1 MVLRR
6 AMKSRRRIGALVCL
20 TLLAVVRSAAAHHS
34 VTAYYDTNHMVTLK
48 GTVTVIEWTNPH
60 AFVHIDVRDE
70 QGKVTNWSIE
80 TDSPNVLSRA
90 GWMKTTLKPDDEV
103 TVIGYPA
110 KKQAAAL
117 RLITLSLADG
127 RKLKG

>member
-1 MVLRR
+1 MRNRHRL
-6 AMKSRRRIGALVCL
+6 G
-20 TLLAVVRSAAAHHS
+20 LLALLALLSSGPSAAAHHS
-34 VTAYYDTNHMVTLK
+34 VSAYYDTNTQVTLK
-48 GTVTVIEWTNPH
+48 GIVTVIEWTNPH

-70 QGKVTNWSIE
+70 RGKVTNWSIE

-90 GWMKTTLKPDDEV
+90 GWSKNTLKPDDEI

-110 KKQAAAL
+110 RKEAAAM
-117 RLITLSLADG
+117 RLVTLALADG

>member
-1 MVLRR
+1 MRT
-6 AMKSRRRIGALVCL
+6 RRRIGALVCL
-20 TLLAVVRSAAAHHS
+20 TLLAVARSAAAHHS
-34 VTAYYDTNHMVTLK
+34 VAAYYDTHQELTLK
-48 GTVTVIEWTNPH
+48 GIVTVIEWTNPH
-60 AFVHIDVRDE
+60 AFVHIDVRNE
-70 QGKVTNWSIE
+70 RGKVTNWAVE

-90 GWMKTTLKPDDEV
+90 GWTRTTLKPADEV

-110 KKQAAAL
+110 KKQAAAM

>member
-1 MVLRR
+1 MIR
-6 AMKSRRRIGALVCL
+6 AFACL
-20 TLLAVVRSAAAHHS
+20 TLLLSAQSVAAHHS
-34 VTAYYDTNHMVTLK
+34 VAAYYDTNTQLTLK

-60 AFVHIDVRDE
+60 AFVHIDVKND

-90 GWMKTTLKPDDEV
+90 GWTKTTLKLADEITV
-103 TVIGYPA
+103 TGYPA
-110 KKQAAAL
+110 KKEAAGL
-117 RLITLSLADG
+117 RLVTLALADG

>member
-1 MVLRR
+1 MRR
-6 AMKSRRRIGALVCL
+6 CRRIGILACLALLSSERFV
-20 TLLAVVRSAAAHHS
+20 AAHHS
-34 VTAYYDTNHMVTLK
+34 VAAYYDTNQQLTLK

-70 QGKVTNWSIE
+70 QGAVTNWSIE

-90 GWMKTTLKPDDEV
+90 GWSKTTLKINDQV

-110 KKQAAAL
+110 KKQSAAM
-117 RLITLSLADG
+117 RLVTLALADG

>member
-1 MVLRR
+1 MRN
-6 AMKSRRRIGALVCL
+6 RRRIGALVCL
-20 TLLAVVRSAAAHHS
+20 TLLAAARSATAHHS
-34 VTAYYDTNHMVTLK
+34 VAAYYDTNRQLTLK

-70 QGKVTNWSIE
+70 QGKVTNWAVE

-90 GWMKTTLKPDDEV
+90 GWTKTTLKPADEV

-110 KKQAAAL
+110 KKQAAAM
-117 RLITLSLADG
+117 RLVTLSLADG
-127 RKLKG
+127 RRLKG

>member
-1 MVLRR
+1 MRN
-6 AMKSRRRIGALVCL
+6 RRRIGALVCL
-20 TLLAVVRSAAAHHS
+20 TLLATARSATAHHS
-34 VTAYYDTNHMVTLK
+34 VTAYYDTNRPLTLK

-60 AFVHIDVRDE
+60 AFVHIDVSDE
-70 QGKVTNWSIE
+70 AGKVTNWAVE

-90 GWMKTTLKPDDEV
+90 GWTKTTLKPDDEV

-110 KKQAAAL
+110 KKQAAAM
-117 RLITLSLADG
+117 RLVTLSLADG